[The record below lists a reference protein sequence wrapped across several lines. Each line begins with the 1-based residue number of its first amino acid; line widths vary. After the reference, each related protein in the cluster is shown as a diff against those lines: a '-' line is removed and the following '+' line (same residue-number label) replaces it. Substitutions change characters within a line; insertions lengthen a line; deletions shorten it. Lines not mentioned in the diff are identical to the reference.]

1 MSAINNI
8 RKNLRFLL
16 LIIILV
22 ILIVLFLLNLTA
34 DTTIGQISELTD
46 EWTLYYED
54 GQYQNVDLTR
64 FYETTGINIKKG
76 DTFTLTT
83 TLPDL
88 GYTEFPT
95 LIFKSTYFAYDLYF
109 DGIQI
114 ASYKVDRFEDNR
126 FIGSSTR
133 FIPLSTKYAGMQ
145 LTIRV
150 YAASDD
156 LFSGY
161 YPPIL
166 GSYSDLKSYYIGSK
180 LLPITTGI
188 FMIIF
193 SLAFAFITIIFYY
206 AIPEILNLV
215 YSSILCGVIGV
226 WILCYYN
233 VASLFMNVTYESTL
247 EYTALY
253 CIVPLSYLI
262 VNSIK
267 KHYYDKI
274 FNILAIMSIFLSLF
288 FILLHYLNIV
298 YLDVMLPF
306 YYVLCFIGTIVTI
319 VYIYLDHRDH
329 VLSPSERIL
338 LKSLFICIL
347 FILAQ
352 MISYT
357 LVESNTIVFSNISDN
372 FIPIGGLIFI
382 YAQMYNYFVYITESY
397 ARKQEYAS
405 LTHLAY
411 ADGLTDLANRSM
423 SEKIMAELDATDTDY
438 CILSM
443 DLNGLKDINDKYGHS
458 AGDRYITDFA
468 KILKSNFEPYGT
480 CCRIGGDEFLIIM
493 PNSTSDE
500 IDALISKT
508 RSSLDVLNVLYSEFK
523 RSVACGYAF
532 RHDCPNEDFHSVYLK
547 ADERMYAE
555 KKMMHKKLGI
565 LTRV

>member
-1 MSAINNI
+1 MSTIKNI
-8 RKNLRFLL
+8 RKNLRFLF
-16 LIIILV
+16 LIAVLV
-22 ILIVLFLLNLTA
+22 VLVVFLLLNLTT
-34 DTTIGQISELTD
+34 DSTIGFISELTD
-46 EWTLYYED
+46 DWTLYYED
-54 GQYQNVDLTR
+54 KQYENVDLTN
-64 FYETTGINIKKG
+64 FYETTGINVKKG

-109 DGIQI
+109 DGIKI
-114 ASYKVDRFEDNR
+114 VTYKVDRIEDAR
-126 FIGSSTR
+126 YIGSSTR
-133 FIPLSTKYAGMQ
+133 FIPLSSDYAGKQ
-145 LTIRV
+145 LTIRI

-161 YPPIL
+161 YAPIL

-206 AIPEILNLV
+206 VIPDILSLV

-267 KHYYDKI
+267 EHYYDKI
-274 FNILAIMSIFLSLF
+274 FNLLASLSIFLSLF

-306 YYVLCFIGTIVTI
+306 YYILCFIGTAVTI
-319 VYIYLDHRDH
+319 VYIYLDYRDH

-338 LKSLFICIL
+338 LNSLFIFIL
-347 FILAQ
+347 FMLAQ
-352 MISYT
+352 MITYS
-357 LVESNTIVFSNISDN
+357 LVDTNTIAYSNITDN
-372 FIPIGGLIFI
+372 FIPIGGLTFI
-382 YAQMYNYFVYITESY
+382 YAQMYNYFIYITESY

-423 SEKIMAELDATDTDY
+423 SEKIMSELDSTDTDY

-443 DLNGLKDINDKYGHS
+443 DLNGLKGINDKYGHS
-458 AGDRYITDFA
+458 AGDKYITDFA

-508 RSSLDVLNVLYSEFK
+508 RSSLEVLNVLYTEFK

-532 RHDCPNEDFHSVYLK
+532 KHDCPNEDYHAVYLK

-555 KKMMHKKLGI
+555 KKQMHKKLGI